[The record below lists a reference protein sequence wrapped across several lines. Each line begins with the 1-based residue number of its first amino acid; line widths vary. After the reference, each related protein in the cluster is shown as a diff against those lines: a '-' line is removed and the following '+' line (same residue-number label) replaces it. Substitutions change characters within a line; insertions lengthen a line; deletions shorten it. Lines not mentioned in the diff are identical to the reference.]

1 MEHNAEN
8 NLNCKGPVQE
18 LLGEEFSDIER
29 ILGIFLAK
37 KYDCIFFCPYPKN
50 QSEANLKSCI
60 NGFRRDFKTA

>member
-37 KYDCIFFCPYPKN
+37 KYDCIFFL
-50 QSEANLKSCI
+50 SLS
-60 NGFRRDFKTA
+60 